1 MREWLQG
8 YVMATAQGGMP
19 ERFLNLADE
28 AGIVLWNTRR
38 DGIALVFCCPAAD
51 YRRLRPVARRCGAR
65 MTLCKRKGLPF
76 LCRPFQKRWGLV
88 VGAVVTA
95 ILLQLLSSRIWMI
108 SVDGNRRVSS
118 EEILSVL
125 QPLGVTIG
133 GDFDAVDI
141 PTVKL
146 TALQQ
151 LDGIR
156 WLSVS
161 KHGCHV
167 RVQVAEREPTVP
179 LTDNAPANIVSICD
193 GVVVSIRVTDGTA
206 TVKVGDAV
214 TVDTLLIS
222 GVTDSTVGPILRRA
236 QGEIIA
242 RTTVTH
248 TATVPLTEDRPVAA
262 PTTYQAHTLLF
273 FGQEIP
279 WFGIKPKEGE
289 YTAEQRTQYLSANG
303 KDLPIGVRTV
313 TYTMRE
319 TETITRTESE
329 AKDEAL
335 RRLSEQLS
343 STERTMT
350 VEDKT
355 ISYTTNENAVTATVT
370 YTGIQSIGVA
380 QPIG

>member
-8 YVMATAQGGMP
+8 YVTATAQIGMP

-38 DGIALVFCCPAAD
+38 DGIVLTFCCLAAD
-51 YRRLRPVARRCGAR
+51 YRRLRPIARRCGAR
-65 MTLCKRKGLPF
+65 MTLYKRKGLPF
-76 LCRPFQKRWGLV
+76 LCRPFQRRWGLV
-88 VGAVVTA
+88 VGAVATA
-95 ILLQLLSSRIWMI
+95 VLLQLLSSRIWI
-108 SVDGNRRVSS
+108 LSVDGNRRVSS
-118 EEILSVL
+118 EKILSVL
-125 QPLGVTIG
+125 QPLGITIG
-133 GDFDAVDI
+133 GDFDTVNI
-141 PTVKL
+141 PAVKL

-161 KHGCHV
+161 EHGCHV

-179 LTDNAPANIVSICD
+179 LADNTPANIVSTCD

-222 GVTDSTVGPILRRA
+222 GVTDSAVGPILRRA
-236 QGEIIA
+236 QGEVVA

-248 TATVPLTEDRPVAA
+248 TATVPLTEERHVAT
-262 PTTYQAHTLLF
+262 PTTYRKRTFLF

-279 WFGIKPKEGE
+279 WVGSTPKGGE
-289 YTAEQRTQYLSANG
+289 YTTAEHTQYLSANG
-303 KDLPIGVRTV
+303 KELPIGIRTV
-313 TYTMRE
+313 TYSMCVTETVSRTE
-319 TETITRTESE
+319 TE
-329 AKDEAL
+329 AKEEAL

-343 STERTMT
+343 STEQTMT
-350 VEDKT
+350 VEEKA
-355 ISYTTNENAVTATVT
+355 IVYTTDEKAVTATVT
-370 YTGIQSIGVA
+370 YTGTRSIGTA
-380 QPIG
+380 RPIG